1 MLRGVEIG
9 DFDREDIMTVFGDF
23 MASEAGKKDELIIQL
38 RADITRLTER
48 IEEYREKLEGL
59 YGERHRLKAI
69 VEVREGERDALLPLI
84 KDLSEESDASINDS
98 AIGWNYRRHA
108 RRIMGERAAALRG
121 DDNA

>member
-1 MLRGVEIG
+1 MTDQFVELQK
-9 DFDREDIMTVFGDF
+9 EV
-23 MASEAGKKDELIIQL
+23 AQL
-38 RADITRLTER
+38 RAEVTRLTEELTVRTGHLVQRTNELAEVTKLHNALATTSSLR
-48 IEEYREKLEGL
+48 IGQLAE
-59 YGERHRLKAI
+59 
-69 VEVREGERDALLPLI
+69 ERDALLPLI